1 MANTKLFDRVAVAT
15 ILWFVWTWLTFL
27 NGWVIL
33 SIVLAVVVVLL
44 LAWLEEVVSQANK
57 ESGNE

>member
-1 MANTKLFDRVAVAT
+1 MANTRLFDRVAIAT

-33 SIVLAVVVVLL
+33 SIVLAVVVVIL
-44 LAWLEEVVSQANK
+44 LAWLEEVVSSANK
-57 ESGNE
+57 EGGNE